1 MTKLEK
7 EIERKLTAMVKRHGG
22 RCLKW
27 VCPGWSGVPDR
38 IILLP
43 GGRVYFVETKRP
55 HGGRLSA
62 LQIRWKKWLRALGFL
77 SCVAW
82 TEEDVAE
89 LEVAIMND
97 LYGGK
102 K

>member
-1 MTKLEK
+1 VTKPEK
-7 EIERKLTAMVKRHGG
+7 DIEQKLTAMVKRHGG
-22 RCLKW
+22 FCLKW

-38 IILLP
+38 ILLLP

-55 HGGRLSA
+55 KGGRLSA
-62 LQIRWKKWLRALGFL
+62 LQRKWHEWLTALGFL
-77 SCVAW
+77 SGFVWSETDIEAL
-82 TEEDVAE
+82 E
-89 LEVAIMND
+89 LLILHD